1 MTPMDRAARNFFALL
16 GIGATLGAYA
26 ICGFIAYVLI
36 PAFGVHAGAFAA
48 VCFLPAI
55 VLTTL
60 LGVAVGRAVRT
71 LRGQASASRRLSRR
85 IQAAAL
91 APSPE
96 LRAAA
101 GSTGLDGRVTL
112 IDAAEPFSFVY
123 GVFVPRVAIS
133 RGFHERLSAEEL
145 GAALEHERYHVR
157 NLDPL
162 RALVGAVLI
171 EAFFLLPS
179 LEVLRARYE
188 AGRELAADR
197 RAERAC
203 GPRPLLGA
211 LLKALEEPGREP
223 AISASLADPALLDAR
238 VFCLETGQAPPLA
251 VPSFSNLAWSAL
263 GAGAFVAVFVAAVIG
278 VGGGAALVGAIA
290 DELKAS
296 SALFGALCLAP
307 VIGVM
312 ALLFWQL
319 SRRARRPLASTSREA
334 VAGEARG

>member
-1 MTPMDRAARNFFALL
+1 MDRAARNFFALV

-36 PAFGVHAGAFAA
+36 PAFGVDRGAFGRFAA
-48 VCFLPAI
+48 LWLLPAI
-55 VLTTL
+55 VLTAL
-60 LGVAVGRAVRT
+60 FAVAVGRAVRT
-71 LRGQASASRRLSRR
+71 LRGQVSASRRLSRR

-91 APSPE
+91 APAPQ
-96 LRAAA
+96 LRAAV
-101 GSTGLDGRVTL
+101 GSPGLDGRVTL

-162 RALVGAVLI
+162 RALIGAVLI
-171 EAFFLLPS
+171 EAFFLLPA

-203 GPRPLLGA
+203 GSRPLLGA

-223 AISASLADPALLDAR
+223 AISASLADPGFLDAR
-238 VFCLETGQAPPLA
+238 VFSLETGQAPRLA

-263 GAGAFVAVFVAAVIG
+263 GTGAFVAVFVAAVIG
-278 VGGGAALVGAIA
+278 IGGSAALAGAVA
-290 DELKAS
+290 DELRAS
-296 SALFGALCLAP
+296 RTLLGALCLAP
-307 VIGVM
+307 VIAVV
-312 ALLFWQL
+312 ALAFWRL
-319 SRRARRPLASTSREA
+319 SRRARRPLAPASQEA
-334 VAGEARG
+334 VPREGCG

>member
-1 MTPMDRAARNFFALL
+1 MDRAARNFFALV

-36 PAFGVHAGAFAA
+36 PAFGVDGGAFGHIAA
-48 VCFLPAI
+48 LCLLPAI
-55 VLTTL
+55 VLTAL
-60 LGVAVGRAVRT
+60 LGVAVGRAAGA
-71 LRGQASASRRLSRR
+71 LRGQVSASRRLSRR
-85 IQAAAL
+85 IQAEAL
-91 APSPE
+91 TPTPE

-101 GSTGLDGRVTL
+101 ESTGLNGRVTL
-112 IDAAEPFSFVY
+112 VDAAEPFSFVY
-123 GVFVPRVAIS
+123 GVLAPRVAIS

-145 GAALEHERYHVR
+145 RAALEHERYHVR

-162 RALVGAVLI
+162 RALIGAVLI

-211 LLKALEEPGREP
+211 LLKALEEPGRE
-223 AISASLADPALLDAR
+223 AVISASLADPAFLDAR

-263 GAGAFVAVFVAAVIG
+263 GAGTFVAVFVAAVIG
-278 VGGGAALVGAIA
+278 IGGSTALASALA
-290 DELKAS
+290 DELSAS
-296 SALFGALCLAP
+296 STLFGALCLAP
-307 VIGVM
+307 VVGVA
-312 ALLFWQL
+312 ALAFWLL
-319 SRRARRPLASTSREA
+319 SRRAGRPLASTSQEA
-334 VAGEARG
+334 VPGEERG